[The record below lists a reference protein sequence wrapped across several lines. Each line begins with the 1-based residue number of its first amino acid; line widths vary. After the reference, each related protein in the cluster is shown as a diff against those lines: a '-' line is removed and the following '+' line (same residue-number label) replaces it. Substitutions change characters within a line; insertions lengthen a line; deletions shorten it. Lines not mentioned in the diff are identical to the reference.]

1 LGAIVISRDY
11 PLPLRWGR
19 VRVGVIHESPLTSI
33 LSRQGERKYFNGL
46 FSTEDTMREVVI
58 AGYLRTAL
66 SRSRP
71 NDPARDWFHKL
82 RADELMARL
91 LPELMQRT
99 GIKSE
104 EIDDFIVGSAY
115 GVSEQ
120 WTYGG
125 RFPIFLAN
133 LPEKIPSKFVDQQCG
148 SGMAAIHIGSME
160 IATGFADIVVVG
172 GFEHMTRVP
181 MGAPLKDRGIVSLN
195 PSLFTDPVYKHW
207 DMVTST
213 NMGLTAEKL
222 YSQKE
227 FTKEDMDR
235 WGTRAHQLAS
245 KAQKEGFFKEEIL
258 PIEAEQADGK
268 TLVVHQDQAV
278 RDDTT
283 LEGMRN
289 LKPAF
294 KPDGVITAGNSS
306 PLNAGAASM
315 ILMSRETAGKKGI
328 RPMATIRSIGFAG
341 VDPTIM
347 GVGPVPASRMALEKA
362 GLEVKDIDYWEINEA
377 FAIVALNCIKD
388 LGIDPDRVN
397 VMGGGTA
404 IGHALGATGTRLVGT
419 LARILKVKGGRY
431 GLANA
436 CVGGG
441 QGVATI
447 IERET

>member
-1 LGAIVISRDY
+1 MRD
-11 PLPLRWGR
+11 
-19 VRVGVIHESPLTSI
+19 
-33 LSRQGERKYFNGL
+33 
-46 FSTEDTMREVVI
+46 VVI
-58 AGYLRTAL
+58 AGYLRTAQ

-71 NDPARDWFHKL
+71 NDPPRDWFYKL
-82 RADELMARL
+82 RADELLAKL
-91 LPELMQRT
+91 FPELIKRT
-99 GIKSE
+99 GVKAE
-104 EIDDFIVGSAY
+104 EIDDFLVGSAY

-133 LPEKIPSKFVDQQCG
+133 LPEKIPAKFVDQQCG
-148 SGMAAIHIGSME
+148 SAMACIHIGFLE
-160 IATGFADIVVVG
+160 IGAGYADIVMIG
-172 GFEHMTRVP
+172 GIEHMTRVP
-181 MGAPLKDRGIVSLN
+181 MGGALREKGAVSPN
-195 PSLFTDPVYKHW
+195 PRLFTDPAYSHW

-222 YSQKE
+222 FTQRE

-245 KAQKEGFFKEEIL
+245 KAYKAGFFKDEIL

-268 TLVVHQDQAV
+268 ILVVDRDQAV
-278 RDDTT
+278 RDDAT
-283 LEGMRN
+283 LEGMKD

-306 PLNAGAASM
+306 PLNAAATSM
-315 ILMSRETAGKKGI
+315 ILMSKETAKKKGI
-328 RPMATIRSIGFAG
+328 EPMATIRSIGFAG

-362 GLEVKDIDYWEINEA
+362 GLRVKDIDYWEINEA
-377 FAIVALNCIKD
+377 FAIVPLNCIKE
-388 LGIDPDRVN
+388 LGINPDRVN

-404 IGHALGATGTRLVGT
+404 IGHPLGATGIRLVGT
-419 LARILKVKGGRY
+419 LARILKIKNGRY

-447 IERET
+447 IEKEP